1 MMMLGAIA
9 VQRRGAIDEIARSPV
24 CLLGVSVAGRVFCGR
39 HPGRDYQRRAVEMLA
54 FGRSRAWPTDLQRRI
69 GRPAGLWQAAAGYG
83 VWVWMA
89 AAFSAA
95 LVLAA
100 GVLAIFGVNARAIAV
115 ALRVTAR
122 FSVLLFWPAYA
133 GGALAT
139 LYGPGFGTVA
149 RRRREFG
156 LAFASAHTVH
166 LGLVIWLYRI
176 SSTPPVPNSSAV
188 IFGIGFFWIFV
199 LVLLS
204 VRAVKENMA
213 GRAWR
218 TLQTI
223 GIEYIAFLFFVDFLH
238 PDGTGLCEAVCR
250 KEPLVYVPFGA
261 LIVLGLALRITALVK
276 GVFRRAALS
285 RSNAKSIPSTTA

>member
-1 MMMLGAIA
+1 M
-9 VQRRGAIDEIARSPV
+9 P
-24 CLLGVSVAGRVFCGR
+24 
-39 HPGRDYQRRAVEMLA
+39 A
-54 FGRSRAWPTDLQRRI
+54 FSRSRAWPIDFQRRF
-69 GRPAGLWQAAAGYG
+69 GCAAGWWQTAADLG

-95 LVLAA
+95 LMLAA
-100 GVLAIFGVNARAIAV
+100 GVLAIFGVNARAISG
-115 ALRVTAR
+115 ALRLTAR

-133 GGALAT
+133 SGALAA
-139 LYGPGFGTVA
+139 LYAPSLEKLA

-156 LAFASAHTVH
+156 LAFASAHLVH

-176 SSTPPVPNSSAV
+176 SSKPPIPQASAV

-204 VRAVKENMA
+204 VRAVRQNMS
-213 GRAWR
+213 GRVWR
-218 TLQTI
+218 ILQTI
-223 GIEYIAFLFFVDFLH
+223 GLEYIAYLFFADFLR
-238 PDGTGLCEAVCR
+238 PGSAGLCEAVCR
-250 KEPLVYVPFGA
+250 EQPLAYVPFGA

-285 RSNAKSIPSTTA
+285 RNSAKSTA

>member
-1 MMMLGAIA
+1 
-9 VQRRGAIDEIARSPV
+9 
-24 CLLGVSVAGRVFCGR
+24 
-39 HPGRDYQRRAVEMLA
+39 MLA
-54 FGRSRAWPTDLQRRI
+54 FGRSRAWPTDLQRRF

-89 AAFSAA
+89 AAFLTAS
-95 LVLAA
+95 VLAA
-100 GVLAIFGVNARAIAV
+100 GVLAIFGVNARAIAG

-139 LYGPGFGTVA
+139 LYGPGFGTLA

-176 SSTPPVPNSSAV
+176 SSTPPVPISSAV

-204 VRAVKENMA
+204 VRAVRQNLPA
-213 GRAWR
+213 RAWR
-218 TLQTI
+218 VLQTI
-223 GIEYIAFLFFVDFLH
+223 GLEYLAFLFFLDFLQ
-238 PDGTGLCEAVCR
+238 PGRTGLCEAACR
-250 KEPLVYVPFGA
+250 KQPLAYVPFGT

-276 GVFRRAALS
+276 GVFRRVAPSLPS
-285 RSNAKSIPSTTA
+285 RTA